1 MRKLIAASR
10 TGQGENAAGVATAGP
25 APTRR
30 AATRQQA
37 FQAGLSPLPVRPDS
51 WILIPALLLLAVG
64 IVMVGSA
71 SIAIAEGQGVAS
83 YHYLFRHLLY
93 IGLGVALALSLRVIP
108 MVFLERISRPLLA
121 LSVLLLLLV
130 FVPGLGHTVNGST
143 RWLRLG
149 LLNFQAVEAVKLMV
163 IIYLAG
169 YLSRKAQY
177 VQTRFF
183 DTLKP
188 LIFAGLLSLLLLLQP
203 DMGAAAVIT
212 AIVAGMV
219 WLAGAA
225 WRHVAVLGMLTLP
238 AFGFAAMEPYR
249 LRRIVSFMDPWA
261 DPFASG
267 FQLTQALIAVGRGEL
282 FGVGIGASIQKLF
295 YLPEAHTDFIFA
307 VLAEE
312 FGLLGVV
319 TVLLLFLVLVTR
331 IMVIGIMAHRKER
344 TFAGF
349 VAYGIGLWIGLQAM
363 VSVGVNLGVLPTKG
377 LTLPLISSGGSSM
390 LMTLVAL
397 GVVLRIKYEL
407 DRDNGVFDVSR
418 RKGVPGRL
426 PERSPRRPWGRA

>member
-1 MRKLIAASR
+1 MA
-10 TGQGENAAGVATAGP
+10 
-25 APTRR
+25 
-30 AATRQQA
+30 
-37 FQAGLSPLPVRPDS
+37 
-51 WILIPALLLLAVG
+51 
-64 IVMVGSA
+64 
-71 SIAIAEGQGVAS
+71 
-83 YHYLFRHLLY
+83 
-93 IGLGVALALSLRVIP
+93 
-108 MVFLERISRPLLA
+108 FLERISRPLMA
-121 LSVLLLLLV
+121 LSVLLLLMV
-130 FVPGLGHTVNGST
+130 FVPGLGHTVNGSA
-143 RWLRLG
+143 RWIRLG

-169 YLSRKAQY
+169 YLARKAQL

-188 LIFAGLLSLLLLLQP
+188 LLFAGLLSVILLLQP
-203 DMGAAAVIT
+203 DMGSAAVIT

-225 WRHVAVLGMLTLP
+225 WRHILVLGMLTLP

-312 FGLLGVV
+312 FGLLGVIA
-319 TVLLLFLVLVTR
+319 VLALFMVLVTR
-331 IMVIGIMAHRKER
+331 IMVIGSMAHRNNR
-344 TFAGF
+344 PFAGF

-363 VSVGVNLGVLPTKG
+363 VSVGVNLGMLPTKG

-407 DRDNGVFDVSR
+407 DRDNGVFAISR
-418 RKGVPGRL
+418 KKVAG
-426 PERSPRRPWGRA
+426 AKT

>member
-1 MRKLIAASR
+1 MRKMIGSSKSVKPRRQALP
-10 TGQGENAAGVATAGP
+10 AGS
-25 APTRR
+25 
-30 AATRQQA
+30 
-37 FQAGLSPLPVRPDS
+37 SPLPVRPDS
-51 WILIPALLLLAVG
+51 YVLVPALLLLAVG
-64 IVMVGSA
+64 VVMVGSA
-71 SIAIAEGQGVAS
+71 SIAIAEGQGASS
-83 YHYLFRHLLY
+83 YHYLLRHLIY
-93 IGLGVALALSLRVIP
+93 IALGAALALTLRIIP
-108 MVFLERISRPLLA
+108 IAFLERISRPMMG

-130 FVPGLGHTVNGST
+130 LVPGLGHTVNGST
-143 RWLRLG
+143 RWIRLG
-149 LLNFQAVEAVKLMV
+149 FLNFQVVEAVKLAV

-169 YLSRKAQY
+169 YLARKAQL
-177 VQTRFF
+177 VQSRFF
-183 DTLKP
+183 DTFKP
-188 LIFAGLLSLLLLLQP
+188 LILAGILSAILLLQP
-203 DMGAAAVIT
+203 DMGSAAVIT

-225 WRHVAVLGMLTLP
+225 WRHIFVLGLLTLP

-312 FGLLGVV
+312 FGLAGVII
-319 TVLLLFLVLVTR
+319 VLALFLLLVTR
-331 IMVIGIMAHRKER
+331 IMIIGVMAHRNDR
-344 TFAGF
+344 PFAGF
-349 VAYGIGLWIGLQAM
+349 VAYGIGLWIGLQAI

-390 LMTLVAL
+390 LMTLLAI
-397 GVVLRIKYEL
+397 GVVLRIKYEI
-407 DRDNGVFDVSR
+407 DRDCGGYALSR
-418 RKGVPGRL
+418 KKTRG
-426 PERSPRRPWGRA
+426 ATA

>member
-1 MRKLIAASR
+1 MKK
-10 TGQGENAAGVATAGP
+10 TGT
-25 APTRR
+25 
-30 AATRQQA
+30 TRQA
-37 FQAGLSPLPVRPDS
+37 RHSALVEVAIRPDS
-51 WILIPALLLLAVG
+51 WVLIPALLLLSIG

-71 SIAIAEGQGVAS
+71 SIAIAESQGVS
-83 YHYLFRHLLY
+83 SNYYLLRHLIY
-93 IGLGVALALSLRVIP
+93 VFLGVLLAMMFRVVPIAFLERVSRPMLLLSALAL
-108 MVFLERISRPLLA
+108 LA
-121 LSVLLLLLV
+121 VLM
-130 FVPGLGHTVNGST
+130 PGIGHTVNGST
-143 RWLRLG
+143 RWIRLG
-149 LLNFQAVEAVKLMV
+149 FVNFQVVEAVKLMV

-169 YLSRKAQY
+169 YLARKAGL

-188 LIFAGLLSLLLLLQP
+188 LIFAGFLSVFLLLQP
-203 DMGAAAVIT
+203 DMGSAAVIT

-225 WRHVAVLGMLTLP
+225 WRHIFILGLLVLP

-282 FGVGIGASIQKLF
+282 FGVGLGASIQKLY

-312 FGLLGVV
+312 FGLVGVIV
-319 TVLLLFLVLVTR
+319 VLALFLLLVTR
-331 IMVIGIMAHRKER
+331 IMVIGVMAHRLDR
-344 TFAGF
+344 PFSGF
-349 VAYGIGLWIGLQAM
+349 LAYGVGIWIGLQAM
-363 VSVGVNLGVLPTKG
+363 ISVGVNLGVLPTKG

-390 LMTLVAL
+390 LMTLLAL
-397 GVVLRIKYEL
+397 GLILRIKYEL
-407 DRDNGVFDVSR
+407 DRSNGVKHLQKRVLRGAST
-418 RKGVPGRL
+418 
-426 PERSPRRPWGRA
+426 

>member
-1 MRKLIAASR
+1 MKKMTAAMKPPDSR
-10 TGQGENAAGVATAGP
+10 I
-25 APTRR
+25 
-30 AATRQQA
+30 QA
-37 FQAGLSPLPVRPDS
+37 FQAGTMQAPVHLDN
-51 WILIPALLLLAVG
+51 WVLIPALLLLAMG

-71 SIAIAEGQGVAS
+71 SIAIAEGQGASS
-83 YHYLFRHLLY
+83 YHYLARHL
-93 IGLGVALALSLRVIP
+93 IFIAAGVFIALSFRVIP
-108 MVFLERISRPLLA
+108 MAFLERISRPMLA
-121 LSVLLLLLV
+121 LSVLFLLIVL
-130 FVPGLGHTVNGST
+130 VPGIGHTVNGST
-143 RWLRLG
+143 RWIRLG
-149 LLNFQAVEAVKLMV
+149 VVNFQVVEAVKLMV

-169 YLSRKAQY
+169 YLARKAQR
-177 VQTRFF
+177 VQSRFF
-183 DTLKP
+183 DTFKP
-188 LIFAGLLSLLLLLQP
+188 LLFAGLLSAILLVQP
-203 DMGAAAVIT
+203 DMGSAAIIT

-225 WRHVAVLGMLTLP
+225 WRHIFVLGLLTLP

-312 FGLLGVV
+312 YGLAGVIA
-319 TVLLLFLVLVTR
+319 VLVLFLLLVTR
-331 IMVIGIMAHRKER
+331 IMVIGIVAHRNGKA
-344 TFAGF
+344 FSGF

-390 LMTLVAL
+390 LMTLLAL
-397 GVVLRIKYEL
+397 GIVLRIKYEL
-407 DRDNGVFDVSR
+407 DKDNAPYF
-418 RKGVPGRL
+418 RKKASLKEAP
-426 PERSPRRPWGRA
+426 A

>member
-1 MRKLIAASR
+1 MIKMTAAMKTS
-10 TGQGENAAGVATAGP
+10 G
-25 APTRR
+25 RR
-30 AATRQQA
+30 NQA
-37 FQAGLSPLPVRPDS
+37 FQAGSMQIPVRLDS
-51 WILIPALLLLAVG
+51 WVLLPALLLLSIG

-71 SIAIAEGQGVAS
+71 SIAIAEGQGAS
-83 YHYLFRHLLY
+83 TYHYLLRHLVF
-93 IGLGVALALSLRVIP
+93 ITIGVALAFSLKVIP
-108 MVFLERISRPLLA
+108 MAFFERISRPMLA
-121 LSVLLLLLV
+121 MSVLLLLLV
-130 FVPGLGHTVNGST
+130 LVPGVGHTVNGST
-143 RWLRLG
+143 RWIRLG
-149 LLNFQAVEAVKLMV
+149 FVNFQVVEAVKLMV

-169 YLSRKAQY
+169 YLARKAKL

-188 LIFAGLLSLLLLLQP
+188 LAFAGLLSAILLIQP
-203 DMGAAAVIT
+203 DMGSAAVIT

-225 WRHVAVLGMLTLP
+225 WRHIFVLGLLTLP

-267 FQLTQALIAVGRGEL
+267 FQLTQALIAIGRGEL

-312 FGLLGVV
+312 FGLAGVIA
-319 TVLLLFLVLVTR
+319 VLLLFLLMVTR
-331 IMVIGIMAHRKER
+331 IMVIGIMAHRNNR
-344 TFAGF
+344 PFAGF
-349 VAYGIGLWIGLQAM
+349 VAYGIGLWLGLQAV
-363 VSVGVNLGVLPTKG
+363 VSIGVNLGVLPTKG

-390 LMTLVAL
+390 LMTIFAL
-397 GVVLRIKYEL
+397 GIVLRIKYEL
-407 DRDNGVFDVSR
+407 DRDNVQYF
-418 RKGVPGRL
+418 RKKTSMRTV
-426 PERSPRRPWGRA
+426 E